1 MTSRSTD
8 DSGQAFPIYIVVVAG
23 LLFLAFA
30 YFAVGQAG
38 ATRNGAQT
46 AADAAALAAA
56 QDARE
61 QLRDGWLD
69 VILDPSRWGEYVDGE
84 RYDPSAACRQA
95 ASFAAKNEATLWGD
109 RCDLLPDRE
118 GFSVEVRTLNTVGAS
133 VVPGTE
139 KQHATATASA
149 VIEPRCT
156 FEAPEPTPEPEE
168 PSPDPTS
175 PDPTPTPTPTPTEPS
190 PILGLT
196 CHGVA
201 WEIDPEDPRLP
212 SAADLFT
219 VRLAD

>member
-1 MTSRSTD
+1 M
-8 DSGQAFPIYIVVVAG
+8 IAG
-23 LLFLAFA
+23 LLFLALA
-30 YFAVGQAG
+30 YFVVGQAG

-56 QDARE
+56 QDARD

-69 VILDPSRWGEYVDGE
+69 VILDPAQWDDFIEGRSYDGT
-84 RYDPSAACRQA
+84 AACQQA
-95 ASFAAKNEATLWGD
+95 ATFATKNQATLSGEG
-109 RCDLLPDRE
+109 CGPLPDQE

-168 PSPDPTS
+168 PSPDPTG